1 MKIHTLTAVVLALSG
16 TSLIT
21 ALPAQAQTT
30 SPVVITAGQLAGV
43 VLTPKLMAA
52 LATSPKTWQSL
63 IDLALPFMTPYAEEM
78 RQLALKQAPT
88 LKPVAS
94 QPNPPTNIVS
104 NSYSQVVSFGDSMSD
119 TGNMFEVTK
128 ALGGTGLPTAPNDR
142 GRFSNGPVVL
152 EAMSN
157 ALNRPLLNYAF
168 GGAQSANGNL
178 VPVYGMQVGM
188 LKQIQNFLSNQGS
201 ATTSVDAKAL
211 YVLWTGPDDY
221 YAASNIFVKATGT
234 TITANIRQGMVN
246 LYQRGARNFFV
257 PLMPD
262 LSITPSATEHNKTLT
277 DYKSNAK
284 LRSGELAASV
294 TAMLQAFAK
303 QYPLAKVRTFDTYT
317 YSQTRMAQAA
327 TEGINVTTPCYTP
340 PFMGLPGP
348 VCSDPDQHL
357 FWDTNHPTAAGSL
370 VIGTAFAGA
379 TVAAA
384 LPSR

>member
-1 MKIHTLTAVVLALSG
+1 
-16 TSLIT
+16 
-21 ALPAQAQTT
+21 
-30 SPVVITAGQLAGV
+30 
-43 VLTPKLMAA
+43 
-52 LATSPKTWQSL
+52 
-63 IDLALPFMTPYAEEM
+63 
-78 RQLALKQAPT
+78 
-88 LKPVAS
+88 
-94 QPNPPTNIVS
+94 
-104 NSYSQVVSFGDSMSD
+104 
-119 TGNMFEVTK
+119 
-128 ALGGTGLPTAPNDR
+128 
-142 GRFSNGPVVL
+142 
-152 EAMSN
+152 
-157 ALNRPLLNYAF
+157 
-168 GGAQSANGNL
+168 
-178 VPVYGMQVGM
+178 MQVGM
-188 LKQIQNFLSNQGS
+188 LKQIQNFLSNQGVS
-201 ATTSVDAKAL
+201 TPVDAKAL

-327 TEGINVTTPCYTP
+327 AEGVNVTTPCYTP